1 MGKVKLGK
9 WEKSGQF
16 FRNVTGKKL
25 SKPTFLQCQFVGQ
38 DVVRTFK
45 KYGIKR
51 NGVGKNGLKGDRLL
65 TVTLGISG
73 EIEIWK
79 MGKIRTI
86 FETCHRKT
94 PQKNQI

>member
-1 MGKVKLGK
+1 MGKLKFGK

-38 DVVRTFK
+38 DVVRTFR
-45 KYGIKR
+45 KYSTKW
-51 NGVGKNGLKGDRLL
+51 NGMEKNGLKGDRLL

-86 FETCHRKT
+86 FETCHRKR
-94 PQKNQI
+94 KKKQI